1 MEITRRGER
10 LELPPSRKTRGL
22 LAYLALA
29 NRPVRRDR
37 LCALLWDAPDD
48 PKGAL
53 RWSLSK
59 LRSLVNDPDQSRIV
73 ATRELVSFDPAGAHI
88 DLAAVKAR
96 LDGGIGEVDT
106 SALKDLETEF
116 RGEFLEGLELS
127 NCPEFE
133 VWRIAV
139 REEARTLHRRVLSA
153 LIERHAGNAGAALPY
168 VRRAVGLD
176 PDDAGM
182 HALLFRFLMESGGKD
197 AAEAQYA
204 VSLRQLQDND
214 APVEPLVAA
223 WRDAG
228 RKAPASAPVWT
239 GAERKFAT
247 VLVAC
252 VHRAAAAGPHTSDPE
267 ELSKRADA
275 LAALRP
281 LIESFGGMIGVNLGN
296 SAIVLFGA
304 PRTLEDHAVQACR
317 AALALRSA
325 IAGNSGESLPC
336 PRAWMPG
343 RFWCGRGPPGL
354 KPSAPPSRPPPNWCI
369 RCRPACWR

>member
-1 MEITRRGER
+1 MLSIRLLGEMEITRRGER

-29 NRPVRRDR
+29 NR
-37 LCALLWDAPDD
+37 
-48 PKGAL
+48 
-53 RWSLSK
+53 
-59 LRSLVNDPDQSRIV
+59 
-73 ATRELVSFDPAGAHI
+73 ELVSFDAAGAHI

-139 REEARTLHRRVLSA
+139 REEARTLHRRVLAA
-153 LIERHAGNAGAALPY
+153 LIERHAGIAGAALPY

-252 VHRAAAAGPHTSDPE
+252 VHRAAAGPPTSDPE